1 MTPLL
6 NFIFNRLTVG
16 KNLLYYFKLIWWCLP
31 EKIVSHLSYTML
43 EIVRCAL
50 LTFQTSYWSRT
61 NNFAK
66 MVRRNLNCEFS
77 LLLSSCYSFF
87 FQMNHFLRL
96 RCDKSLFYL
105 PVYSL
110 RPSVLFSFWI
120 LFKHAA
126 YWGGQCIT
134 TAKNVKTMVDNSW
147 FSKIHCDQSI
157 LIDISFACG
166 CNNDLDLQTIKQT
179 NL

>member
-6 NFIFNRLTVG
+6 NFIFNRLTMG

-31 EKIVSHLSYTML
+31 EKIVSHILYTIL
-43 EIVRCAL
+43 EIVRCVF
-50 LTFQTSYWSRT
+50 LTFQTNYLSGT

-66 MVRRNLNCEFS
+66 MVLGNLNCVFS

-87 FQMNHFLRL
+87 LQMNHYLRL
-96 RCDKSLFYL
+96 RYDESLFYL
-105 PVYSL
+105 PLYLL
-110 RPSVLFSFWI
+110 RPSVLVSFWI
-120 LFKHAA
+120 LFKYAV

-134 TAKNVKTMVDNSW
+134 TVKNVKTMVDNLR

-157 LIDISFACG
+157 RIDISFSC
-166 CNNDLDLQTIKQT
+166 DSWWFQQ
-179 NL
+179 